1 MRDAVNVDDA
11 VNVGD
16 AVNVCDAVNVGDDV
30 IVDNCDVA
38 TVGDGNITLVN
49 TSVCSESAADCVLRF
64 RVVFV
69 LYHSSPSKLHT
80 SSRITIQ
87 YAGTLNTH
95 AQHLPCLGYYNPSIS
110 CRLML

>member
-49 TSVCSESAADCVLRF
+49 TFADGVF
-64 RVVFV
+64 RSVFV
-69 LYHSSPSKLHT
+69 PSPSCT
-80 SSRITIQ
+80 QQT
-87 YAGTLNTH
+87 
-95 AQHLPCLGYYNPSIS
+95 
-110 CRLML
+110 RLQFST